1 MTDSSKV
8 ALLGLDR
15 AELTSLVESLGEPAY
30 RGQQL
35 RDAIYRQRVEAVEE
49 ISTLSQSLRGKL
61 TEKGVSVGLPRIAQ
75 RFVSQDGTVRY
86 LVALADGQ
94 SVETVWMPE
103 GDGGEAGDGSE
114 AGELAERFAE
124 SDSSGTSGARAPIE
138 KQEPIEALKRC
149 ATQKLT
155 DQTPDRKQEQEPGW
169 RQEQKPERGRE
180 EKQKSGCGQ
189 EQIRDRGQQDSD
201 RGQQHD
207 SDQRQGQRYGSD
219 QRQSQRRVQG
229 QNQGRSTI
237 CISSQVGCAVDC
249 QFCLTALLGVKRNLS
264 SGEIVG
270 QVCAVLKDQQV
281 SPPEDRINLV
291 FMGMGE
297 PFLNYENF
305 VKAARLL
312 VEEVGIAER
321 RMTVSTAGIV
331 PRIHDFGA
339 EKIRPKLAISL
350 NASNDA
356 LRTRLMPLNKKWNLE
371 MLMAAAKEYP
381 LRTREWIT
389 FEYVLL
395 GGVND
400 GPENAREV
408 VELLRGM
415 RCKVNLIALNPGP
428 GIEFATPDRER
439 VVEFQKIL
447 RESGVP
453 AYVRR
458 PRGRDIYAACG
469 QLKRTVEIA
478 TAPAQ

>member
-1 MTDSSKV
+1 MADSSQV
-8 ALLGLDR
+8 ALLGLDLG
-15 AELTSLVESLGEPAY
+15 ELTSFVESLGEPAY

-86 LVALADGQ
+86 LIALADGQ
-94 SVETVWMPE
+94 TVETVWMPE

-114 AGELAERFAE
+114 AGEVAERFAE
-124 SDSSGTSGARAPIE
+124 SDSLGSSGAKALLEKRKPIA
-138 KQEPIEALKRC
+138 ALKRC
-149 ATQKLT
+149 ATQELT
-155 DQTPDRKQEQEPGW
+155 DQTPNQ
-169 RQEQKPERGRE
+169 
-180 EKQKSGCGQ
+180 KQKRGCGQ
-189 EQIRDRGQQDSD
+189 EQKPGWGEEEEQKSAWGQEQKRDRGQQ
-201 RGQQHD
+201 RH
-207 SDQRQGQRYGSD
+207 SDQEQT
-219 QRQSQRRVQG
+219 QRRVQG

-249 QFCLTALLGVKRNLS
+249 QFCLTALLGMKRNLS
-264 SGEIVG
+264 AGEIVG
-270 QVCAVLKDQQV
+270 QVCTVLKDQQV

-312 VEEVGIAER
+312 VEEVGMAER

-400 GPENAREV
+400 APENAREV
-408 VELLRGM
+408 VELLRGL

-428 GIEFATPDRER
+428 GIEFTTPDTER
-439 VVEFQKIL
+439 VAEFQKIL